1 MKHVL
6 ICRLAVLCVGVG
18 LCAGCASVTNVF
30 VRTDPDFD
38 AVPEASLREAART
51 IEAAVVQGER
61 TPPLENRERVVV
73 DTPRIRQAVKTR
85 ATRNALTADLLATEH
100 AYEQRTG
107 LIAILRSRAYKD
119 ATTRQE
125 RDRNALVVM
134 SENNDRWAIYEGL
147 LEANDWPAKALPAVQ
162 AIFFEE
168 RVELLP
174 AGTHYEGPGGDVV
187 AKTP

>member
-1 MKHVL
+1 MSSSVRIPISTPSRKPRCARRRARSRPPW
-6 ICRLAVLCVGVG
+6 CRA
-18 LCAGCASVTNVF
+18 N
-30 VRTDPDFD
+30 
-38 AVPEASLREAART
+38 AR
-51 IEAAVVQGER
+51 
-61 TPPLENRERVVV
+61 PPLENRERVVV